1 MRLLLLLFFTGL
13 FLLPGQS
20 ALYATQKEKE
30 KTQKVSKYEK
40 LFEGHRKE
48 TVKGMF
54 TVHKMNEKI
63 YFEIPLNLLGR
74 DMLLGSTVSEIND
87 NGDALVGQK
96 PTNPLFVRFEK
107 HDSTV
112 QLQRVT
118 ALNALVDEQWDGVKQ
133 ALKINTIPA
142 IFQIFKIEAYTPDS
156 SAVVVEV
163 TPLFLKDFELLT
175 PFSSSGAHM
184 FAGLAKRKATFEK
197 DLACLN
203 EIKAFEDNVSVKS
216 TLTYTSDITLLGIA
230 TYKKDKPTTVK
241 MTRTFLL
248 LPEKTMHPRVADPR
262 IAIFFTGND
271 YFTAQKDQAEYI
283 YYANRWNLEPVDE
296 KAYRRGELVE
306 PKKPIIFYIDN
317 TFPEEWR
324 ESIKQGVTDW
334 NAAFEKI
341 GFKNVVHAVDFP
353 ENDPSFDPDNLKYS
367 CVRYAP
373 SRVTNAMGP
382 SWKDPRSGEIVCASV
397 YLHHNVMKLINN
409 WRFVQTSQIDPSV
422 RTIKMPDDIR
432 DESLRYVVAH
442 EIGHC
447 LGLMHNMSASAAFP
461 VDSLRSESFTQ
472 KYGRTPSIM
481 DYARFNYIAQPGD
494 EGVKLTPPKIG
505 VYDYYTIK
513 WLYTPLYT
521 NTPLEE
527 QKILDRWISEKAG
540 DPVYRYGKQQIYAR
554 YDPSSLE
561 EDLGDDPIKAGHYG
575 IRNLR
580 YIMQNLN
587 SWLAEEDPDFS
598 HRQDLYGQ
606 LLNQYQRYLRNVMG
620 NIGGLYLYEKKA
632 GDPYSTSKSVPKE
645 IQRNSLKFIMSQL
658 RDMEW
663 LENRDIIKNIDL
675 KQLKAKEMQT
685 GKSSVFNE
693 VLNKKNAVLLSSERS
708 DDPYTLKEYLDDIY
722 QEVWKKTMEGKTLSQ
737 VDRRFQVNF
746 TEMLFSEFDSSTKP
760 GTVFFADPEVLN
772 RGGLSIW
779 DKVYAPGLE
788 DVILYNL
795 DESGIVE
802 RLENTIRGI
811 ISYNNSS
818 RFDTNG
824 FGWQREVKS
833 EDVYDSKEV
842 YYGYLLKVKD
852 LIEKKQNTGSQETQD
867 HYKSMLYKVNKLLT
881 LP

>member
-1 MRLLLLLFFTGL
+1 MRSLLLLCLTGL
-13 FLLPGQS
+13 FLLPCPS
-20 ALYATQKEKE
+20 ALHATQKENE
-30 KTQKVSKYEK
+30 KTKKVSKYEK
-40 LFEGHRKE
+40 LFEGHRRE

-54 TVHKMNEKI
+54 TIHKMNEKV

-96 PTNPLFVRFEK
+96 PTDPLLVRFAQ

-118 ALNALVDEQWDGVKQ
+118 ALNALVDEQWEGVKQ

-163 TPLFLKDFELLT
+163 TPLFINDFELLT
-175 PFSSSGAHM
+175 PFASSGAHM

-197 DLACLN
+197 DLVCLN
-203 EIKAFEDNVSVKS
+203 EIKAFGDNISVKS
-216 TLTYTSDITLLGIA
+216 TLTYTSDITLLGVA

-241 MTRTFLL
+241 MTRSFLL
-248 LPEKTMHPRVADPR
+248 LPQKPMRPRLADPR
-262 IAIFFTGND
+262 IAIFFTGNEH
-271 YFTAQKDQAEYI
+271 FTSQKDQAEFI
-283 YYANRWNLEPVDE
+283 YYANRWNLEPSDE
-296 KAYRRGELVE
+296 KAFRRGELVE
-306 PKKPIIFYIDN
+306 PKKPIVFYIDN
-317 TFPEEWR
+317 AFPSEWM
-324 ESIKQGVTDW
+324 ESIKQGVEEW

-341 GFKNVVHAVDFP
+341 GFKNAVRAVDFP

-373 SRVTNAMGP
+373 TRVANAMGP

-397 YLHHNVMKLINN
+397 YLHHNIIKLINN
-409 WRFVQTSQIDPSV
+409 WRFVQTAQIDQSV
-422 RTIKMPDDIR
+422 RARKIPDDIR
-432 DESLRYVVAH
+432 NESLRYVVAH

-461 VDSLRSESFTQ
+461 VDSLRSANFTQ
-472 KYGRTPSIM
+472 KYGTTPSIM

-494 EGVKLTPPKIG
+494 KGVKLTPPRLG
-505 VYDYYTIK
+505 LYDYYTIK

-521 NTPLEE
+521 ETPQEE
-527 QKILDRWISEKAG
+527 QQILDRWISEKAG
-540 DPVYRYGKQQIYAR
+540 DPIYRYGKQQIYAR

-561 EDLGDDPIKAGHYG
+561 EDLGNDPVKASTYG
-575 IRNLR
+575 IQNLK

-587 SWLAEEDPDFS
+587 TWLALDDSDYS
-598 HRQDLYGQ
+598 HREVLYGE
-606 LLNQYQRYLRNVMG
+606 LLNQYNRYLKNVMA

-632 GDPYSTSKSVPKE
+632 GDPYSTYQAVPKE
-645 IQRNSLKFIMSQL
+645 VQRNSLKFIMSQL

-663 LENRDIIKNIDL
+663 LENKDIIKNINL

-685 GKSSVFNE
+685 GKSSVFKT
-693 VLNKKNAVLLSSERS
+693 LLDKKSAVLLSSERS

-737 VDRRFQVNF
+737 ADRRFQVDF
-746 TEMLFSEFDSSTKP
+746 TEMLFSEFDSSTNP
-760 GTVFFADPEVLN
+760 GTVFFADPEAIS
-772 RGGLSIW
+772 RGGLSVW
-779 DKVYAPGLE
+779 DKVYAPTLD

-795 DESGIVE
+795 DESGMVE
-802 RLENTIRGI
+802 RLENTIREI
-811 ISYNNSS
+811 ISNNTSFN
-818 RFDTNG
+818 FDTNG
-824 FGWQREVKS
+824 FGYLRKVKS
-833 EDVYDSKEV
+833 EDVYDSKEI
-842 YYGYLLKVKD
+842 YYGYLLKIKD
-852 LIEKKQNTGSQETQD
+852 LLEKKKNTGSQESKD
-867 HYKSMLYKVNKLLT
+867 HYNSMLYKMNKLLEN
-881 LP
+881 